1 VSIHPKSCACAGTGF
16 ISAPRLVHKNEA
28 TYDKVSI
35 RCPGETPKA
44 PADAPA
50 PIVDQKRKAAGEVE
64 GS

>member
-1 VSIHPKSCACAGTGF
+1 MSIHPRSCACAGTGF
-16 ISAPRLVHKNEA
+16 ISAPRLVHKNAA

-35 RCPGETPKA
+35 RCPGVKPEA
-44 PADAPA
+44 PPPE